1 MFIPRSPINE
11 AKLSYRER
19 RYLSVTWTCLN
30 KMAVVYLV
38 IDKKKQVQ
46 NYISIYCN
54 FDCFTIS
61 TFPPFSNRL
70 LWRICLTIES
80 SFSW

>member
-11 AKLSYRER
+11 AKLSYRAR
-19 RYLSVTWTCLN
+19 TYLSVTWTCLN

-54 FDCFTIS
+54 FDCFTLS
-61 TFPPFSNRL
+61 TVL
-70 LWRICLTIES
+70 
-80 SFSW
+80 